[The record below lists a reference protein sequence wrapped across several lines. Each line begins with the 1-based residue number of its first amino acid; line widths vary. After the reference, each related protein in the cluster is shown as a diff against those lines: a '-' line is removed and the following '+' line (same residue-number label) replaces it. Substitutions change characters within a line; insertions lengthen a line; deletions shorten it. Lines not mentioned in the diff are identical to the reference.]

1 MLEFRRSTRVDGE
14 DEEGDGEDDTFYD
27 FLLVCS
33 FFSLYTSD
41 WIFLLLSDIGRP
53 SCLSL
58 TRIEKSA
65 VGVMERELVQLDK
78 NESRPSSSPFSLPSI
93 HLEQLHRPIKK
104 RRSNTLVLK
113 RLRTNRTNQRNE
125 NQKRS
130 RTNSNQ
136 NYPLVSSLHPFST
149 SSP

>member
-1 MLEFRRSTRVDGE
+1 MLEFRRSTRVDGKE
-14 DEEGDGEDDTFYD
+14 EEGDGEDDTFYD

-33 FFSLYTSD
+33 FFSLYASD

-53 SCLSL
+53 SRLSL

-93 HLEQLHRPIKK
+93 HLEQRHRPIKK
-104 RRSNTLVLK
+104 RRSNTLILK

-125 NQKRS
+125 NQKRN